1 MAKNANKLRKKY
13 YEKFLETLNELNEA
27 QRQAVDIIEGPVLA
41 IAGPGT
47 GKTHILTARIGQ
59 ILLQT
64 DTQPHNILCL
74 TFTEAGVHAMR
85 QRLLEFIGPDA
96 HRVHIYTFHSFCNK
110 IIQENL
116 DLFGR
121 NDLEPLSDLE
131 RVDII
136 RTILDNLD
144 IEHPLRIHQRDR
156 YYYENHL
163 RDLFN
168 RMKSERWTP
177 QSISQKIDEY
187 LEDLPNREE
196 FIYQRKHGKFKKGD
210 LKEEQINKVI
220 LRMELL
226 RKSAQLF
233 SEYQRLLHQRR
244 RYDYED
250 MILWVLEAFE
260 QHPFLLRTYQEQY
273 LYILVDEFQD
283 TNGAQSTIIKQLIE
297 YWEQSPNIFIVG
309 DDDQS
314 IYEFQGARV
323 KNMIDFYEDY
333 KQSIALVI
341 LKENYRSSQHILDAS
356 QSVIDN
362 NELRIVSQ
370 LQSLNLNKEL
380 VACHQDFAN
389 SPVQVQIVE
398 YPNRA
403 QEEVDIVMQIEQLKK
418 EGIPLSEIAIIFAQH
433 KQARDIAKLLEK
445 RGINYET
452 KRRINILELPVIQN
466 LRLLLKYIYKEY
478 EQPYSGEDLFFE
490 LLHFNFIGI
499 LPTDVAKFTAFMA
512 SDMNKKYQQGDFEGM
527 LKWRDTLRDSQQLKK
542 IKLKQTKKFRDF
554 GAFLDQTIVDA
565 RNLNLASLLERII
578 NHSGLLAFAT
588 NHPQKAWYTQ
598 VIHSFFEFVKREN
611 FKNPKLQLKGLL
623 DIFSQMDA
631 NRIGLG
637 IFKVTYADDGVQL
650 ITAHSAKGLEFQYVF
665 MINCLKDYWE
675 PSSSYR
681 GRRFSFPD
689 TLTFSDTTD
698 ALEANR
704 RLFYV
709 GMTRAK
715 ARLQLS
721 YYQENED
728 RKQQQHVCF
737 IDEIIEG
744 NDLEIIS
751 KKLDNE
757 DLLDWQILMLSTYK
771 RPQIKLPSAPTLNA
785 LLEGFK
791 ISVSAL
797 NTYLN
802 CQLGFYYQYILRV
815 PSLSSEAAAYGTAV
829 HNALQRIIDTANTY
843 KSRKLPHIEEFLL
856 TFKQELERQ
865 RPYFTTASFEHN
877 KELGMRQLPRYYQQR
892 SAAWNSSLKKDLV
905 LTEKAFRNVEIDGVP
920 ITGIIDK
927 VIVYSENGH
936 KRIQV
941 VDYKTGKLKKERLKP
956 ASPQNP
962 LGGNYWRQ
970 LVFYKIL
977 LETANFSNYK
987 VRSAAI
993 DYITPDN
1000 DGEFPLKSIDL
1011 EAKEVRIVK
1020 ELIKVSYENILNH
1033 QFSEGCGKRGCKW
1046 CNFALRN
1053 TAVDSFNNE
1062 EAEMMDD

>member
-1 MAKNANKLRKKY
+1 MAKSANKLRKKY
-13 YEKFLETLNELNEA
+13 YEKFLETLNGLNEA

-85 QRLLEFIGPDA
+85 QRLLEFIGPEA

-136 RTILDNLD
+136 RTILDNQD

-177 QSISQKIDEY
+177 ESINEKIDEY
-187 LEDLPNREE
+187 LVDLPSRRE
-196 FIYQRKHGKFKKGD
+196 FIYQRKHGKFQKGD
-210 LKEEQINKVI
+210 LKTEQINKVVV
-220 LRMELL
+220 RMEQL
-226 RKSAQLF
+226 RQATQLF
-233 SEYQRLLHQRR
+233 TEYKKLLHQRR

-323 KNMIDFYEDY
+323 KNMIDFYEEY

-362 NELRIVSQ
+362 NELRILSQ
-370 LQSLNLNKEL
+370 LQELNLNKEL

-418 EGIPLSEIAIIFAQH
+418 KGIPLNEIAIIFAQH
-433 KQARDIAKLLEK
+433 KQAKDIVKLLEK
-445 RGINYET
+445 RGIHYET
-452 KRRINILELPVIQN
+452 KRRINILELPIIQN
-466 LRLLLKYIYKEY
+466 VRLLLKYITKEY
-478 EQPYSGEDLFFE
+478 EQPYSGEDIFFE
-490 LLHFNFIGI
+490 LLHFDFVGL
-499 LPTDVAKFTAFMA
+499 LPADVAKFTAFMA
-512 SDMNKKYQQGDFEGM
+512 SDTNQKYQQRDFKGM
-527 LKWRDTLRDSQQLKK
+527 LKWRDTLRDTQLLKK
-542 IKLKQTKKFRDF
+542 IKLKQPKKFREF
-554 GAFLDQTIVDA
+554 GAFLDQVILDA
-565 RNLNLASLLERII
+565 RNMTLATLLERII
-578 NHSGLLAFAT
+578 NHSGLLHFVTEHA
-588 NHPQKAWYTQ
+588 QKSWYTQ
-598 VIHSFFEFVKREN
+598 VIHSFFEFVKRES
-611 FKNPKLQLKGLL
+611 FKSAKLGLKGLL
-623 DIFSQMDA
+623 DIFNQMDA

-637 IFKVTYADDGVQL
+637 IFKVTHADDGVQL

-681 GRRFSFPD
+681 GRRFTFPD

-721 YYQENED
+721 FYKENED
-728 RKQQQHVCF
+728 RKPQQHVCF
-737 IDEIIEG
+737 IDEILAG
-744 NDLEIIS
+744 NDLDIVS

-757 DLLDWQILMLSTYK
+757 DLLDWQILMLSSYK
-771 RPQIKLPSAPTLNA
+771 RPRINLPTAPTLDA

-815 PSLSSEAAAYGTAV
+815 PSMSSEAAAYGTAV
-829 HNALQRIIDTANTY
+829 HNALQRIIDTANAH
-843 KSRKLPHIEEFLL
+843 KSKKLPHVEEFLL
-856 TFKQELERQ
+856 TFQQELERQ
-865 RPYFTTASFEHN
+865 RPYFTTDSFEHN
-877 KELGMRQLPRYYQQR
+877 KQLGLRQLPRYYEAR
-892 SAAWNSSLKKDLV
+892 AELWNNSLKKDLI

-920 ITGIIDK
+920 ITGVIDK
-927 VIVYSENGH
+927 VVVHSHNGR

-941 VDYKTGKLKKERLKP
+941 IDYKTGMLKRERLQP
-956 ASPQNP
+956 ASTKKP

-970 LVFYKIL
+970 LLFYKIL
-977 LETANFSNYK
+977 LETANFTNYK

-993 DYITPDN
+993 DYITPDKK
-1000 DGEFPLKSIDL
+1000 GTFPLKTVEL
-1011 EAKEVRIVK
+1011 EQKEVKIVK
-1020 ELIKVSYENILNH
+1020 ELIKATYDNIMNH
-1033 QFSEGCGKRGCKW
+1033 QFAEGCGKRGCKW
-1046 CNFALRN
+1046 CNFARRN
-1053 TAVDSFNNE
+1053 VVVDSFNNE